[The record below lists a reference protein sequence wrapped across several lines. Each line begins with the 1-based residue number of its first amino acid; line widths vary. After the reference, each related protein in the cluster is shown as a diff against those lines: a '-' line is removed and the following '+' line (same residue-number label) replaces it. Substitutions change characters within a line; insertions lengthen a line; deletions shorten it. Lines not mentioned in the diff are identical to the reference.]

1 MAVAPRPV
9 SPPGSSRPAD
19 VSGTAA
25 RRRVVALLVTVSLA
39 LAACTP
45 DAAPRQDD
53 ATGPQADVASEQG
66 PEADREPKL
75 PGQQAPDVA
84 ASAPNERA
92 ADEQGA
98 DRGAPPP
105 DQQDPDDVLVAAPPR
120 AAPSPVPA
128 SRARIEAE
136 AASLLAGL
144 LERRDGEQ
152 VSVLVVDEWG
162 REVVAHDPD
171 VPVLP
176 ASTLKI
182 VTAAAALITFGPQAR
197 FTTRIETTAPI
208 DGDGVVRGD
217 LVLVGTGDPVLATPE
232 YGRWIYPARPRTP
245 FEDLAAQLAAAGVT
259 EVSGDVVGV
268 VDRFDGPPTASGWPD
283 RYFNDFDA
291 RFAEGLSVD
300 AGVRTIVTYPEVEEA
315 DGAEDGEGAAAAP
328 AAPDGD
334 AGDEGGDEG
343 DGGGDGEPTGPPI
356 VRIEHTRSP
365 AEHAVDE
372 LIRLLG
378 EHDITVSG
386 QGRVG
391 APVAASV
398 GRLATVTS
406 PPLEEI
412 LRFAV
417 QRSDNQITDAVF
429 RAVGRQR
436 TGVGSFAS
444 GERALKQVLGRLGIA
459 TEGAVFADGS
469 GLSRDDRAMAR
480 LLVELDRAMHTSRH
494 APTWISLM
502 AVMGESG
509 TLTSRLD
516 NTVADGWFR
525 GKTGTLRDVAA
536 LTGAV
541 LGDDGRRYHLAVI
554 ANADGQ
560 ARWLSRTFADELI
573 VLLSAD
579 VRGCDVLTAT
589 SAEGA
594 LGRSPV
600 AVRC

>member
-1 MAVAPRPV
+1 ML
-9 SPPGSSRPAD
+9 
-19 VSGTAA
+19 
-25 RRRVVALLVTVSLA
+25 ALLVAASLA
-39 LAACTP
+39 LAACVP
-45 DAAPRQDD
+45 GGPPSEGAAR
-53 ATGPQADVASEQG
+53 G
-66 PEADREPKL
+66 PEAVVAEDDRPQVDRDAKPPERDAADDAPPASREP
-75 PGQQAPDVA
+75 G
-84 ASAPNERA
+84 
-92 ADEQGA
+92 ADEPGDARGADGPGA
-98 DRGAPPP
+98 DRAGSPS
-105 DQQDPDDVLVAAPPR
+105 DQGQATDERLAAAAPP
-120 AAPSPVPA
+120 APRPPGPPPA

-152 VSVLVVDEWG
+152 VSVLVVDEYG
-162 REVVAHDPD
+162 REVAAHDPD

-182 VTAAAALITFGPQAR
+182 VTAAAALITFGPDAR

-245 FEDLAAQLAAAGVT
+245 FEDLATQLAAAGIT
-259 EVSGDVVGV
+259 EVTGDVVGV
-268 VDRFDGPPTASGWPD
+268 VERFDGPLTASGWPD

-291 RFAEGLSVD
+291 RFADGLAVD
-300 AGVRTIVTYPEVEEA
+300 AGVRTIVTYPEVEDEDA
-315 DGAEDGEGAAAAP
+315 GEDGEETSAAP
-328 AAPDGD
+328 SDQD
-334 AGDEGGDEG
+334 AEDSGDEGDAEDEG
-343 DGGGDGEPTGPPI
+343 DGGQEGDGEPTGPPT

-378 EHDITVSG
+378 EHDIEVTG
-386 QGRVG
+386 EGRVG
-391 APVAASV
+391 APAAASV
-398 GRLATVTS
+398 GRVATVTS

-444 GERALKQVLGRLGIA
+444 GERALKQVLERLGIA

-469 GLSRDDRAMAR
+469 GLSRDDRATVR

-494 APTWISLM
+494 APTWTSLM

-509 TLTSRLD
+509 TLASRLD
-516 NTVADGWFR
+516 NTVADGWFL

-541 LGDDGRRYHLAVI
+541 VGDDGRRYHLAVI

-560 ARWLSRTFADELI
+560 ARWLSRTFVDEVI

-579 VRGCDVLTAT
+579 VRGCDVLTGT
-589 SAEGA
+589 GEEGA
-594 LGRSPV
+594 LGRPPV

>member
-1 MAVAPRPV
+1 MAVAPGSGLQAGSPHRPSLVAAALRRSVLPLLVVV
-9 SPPGSSRPAD
+9 SVLLAGCAPTEAPGEASATGLLDAERSATQPAEIPAPGSQAEEANQPQPDAGSVDAR
-19 VSGTAA
+19 VSGQDGTAG
-25 RRRVVALLVTVSLA
+25 R
-39 LAACTP
+39 P
-45 DAAPRQDD
+45 EPEDD
-53 ATGPQADVASEQG
+53 ALPVPDEGPSTT
-66 PEADREPKL
+66 L
-75 PGQQAPDVA
+75 T
-84 ASAPNERA
+84 SAPP
-92 ADEQGA
+92 
-98 DRGAPPP
+98 APPP
-105 DQQDPDDVLVAAPPR
+105 
-120 AAPSPVPA
+120 

-152 VSVLVVDEWG
+152 VAVLVVDEFG

-182 VTAAAALITFGPQAR
+182 VTAAAALVTFGPEAR

-208 DGDGVVRGD
+208 DADGVVRGD

-232 YGRWIYPARPRTP
+232 YGRWIYPSRPRTP
-245 FEDLAAQLAAAGVT
+245 FEDLAAQVAAAGIT
-259 EVSGDVVGV
+259 EVTGDVVGV
-268 VDRFDGPPTASGWPD
+268 VERFEGPLIASGWPD
-283 RYFNDFDA
+283 RYFSDFDA
-291 RFAEGLSVD
+291 RFADGLSVD
-300 AGVRTIVTYPEVEEA
+300 AGVRTIVTYPEVEDEDGAA
-315 DGAEDGEGAAAAP
+315 DGQEAPDAPADEDAEDG
-328 AAPDGD
+328 
-334 AGDEGGDEG
+334 G
-343 DGGGDGEPTGPPI
+343 DGADAEPTGPPI
-356 VRIEHTRSP
+356 VRIEHTRNP
-365 AEHAVDE
+365 AEHAVNE

-378 EHDITVSG
+378 AHDIEVTG

-398 GRLATVTS
+398 GRLATVSS

-417 QRSDNQITDAVF
+417 QRSDNQITDALF

-444 GERALKQVLGRLGIA
+444 GERALKQVLERLGIA
-459 TEGAVFADGS
+459 TEGTVFADGS
-469 GLSRDDRAMAR
+469 GLSRDDRATAR
-480 LLVELDRAMHTSRH
+480 LLVELDRAMHASRH
-494 APTWISLM
+494 APTWASLM

-509 TLTSRLD
+509 TLQSRLA
-516 NTVADGWFR
+516 NTVAAGRFL
-525 GKTGTLRDVAA
+525 GKTGTLRDVTA

-541 LGDDGRRYHLAVI
+541 VGEDGRRYHLAVI

-560 ARWLSRTFADELI
+560 ARWLSRTFVDEVI

-579 VRGCDVLTAT
+579 VRGCDVLTA
-589 SAEGA
+589 SGEGA
-594 LGRSPV
+594 LGRPPV

>member
-1 MAVAPRPV
+1 MAAA
-9 SPPGSSRPAD
+9 PGSALHAGSPHRPS
-19 VSGTAA
+19 VVAA
-25 RRRVVALLVTVSLA
+25 ALRRSVLALLVVVSVILA
-39 LAACTP
+39 GCAPTEAPGEASATGQVDTDGSGAEVDGVPTPEPEAGEATQPLP
-45 DAAPRQDD
+45 DAGSVDD
-53 ATGPQADVASEQG
+53 PVADQEAATPSEQRDDDPVPEPDEG
-66 PEADREPKL
+66 PSTNPT
-75 PGQQAPDVA
+75 
-84 ASAPNERA
+84 SAPP
-92 ADEQGA
+92 
-98 DRGAPPP
+98 AP
-105 DQQDPDDVLVAAPPR
+105 
-120 AAPSPVPA
+120 PA

-152 VSVLVVDEWG
+152 VSVLVVDEFG

-182 VTAAAALITFGPQAR
+182 VTAAAALVTFGPEAR

-208 DGDGVVRGD
+208 DADGVVRGD

-232 YGRWIYPARPRTP
+232 YGRWIYPSRPRTP
-245 FEDLAAQLAAAGVT
+245 FEDLAAQIAAAGIT
-259 EVSGDVVGV
+259 EVAGDVVGV
-268 VDRFDGPPTASGWPD
+268 VERFEGPLIASGWPE
-283 RYFNDFDA
+283 RYFSDFDA
-291 RFAEGLSVD
+291 RFADGLSVD
-300 AGVRTIVTYPEVEEA
+300 AGVRTIVTYPEVEDEE
-315 DGAEDGEGAAAAP
+315 GAEDGQEVADAP
-328 AAPDGD
+328 ADEDAEDGEEGED
-334 AGDEGGDEG
+334 A
-343 DGGGDGEPTGPPI
+343 EPTGPPI

-365 AEHAVDE
+365 AEHAVNE

-378 EHDITVSG
+378 EHDIEVTG

-429 RAVGRQR
+429 RGVGRQR

-444 GERALKQVLGRLGIA
+444 GERALKQVLERLGIA

-469 GLSRDDRAMAR
+469 GLSRDDRATAR
-480 LLVELDRAMHTSRH
+480 LLVELDRAMHASRH
-494 APTWISLM
+494 APTWASLM

-509 TLTSRLD
+509 TLQSRLA
-516 NTVADGWFR
+516 NSVAAGRFL
-525 GKTGTLRDVAA
+525 GKTGTLRDVTA

-541 LGDDGRRYHLAVI
+541 VGEDGRRYHLAVI

-560 ARWLSRTFADELI
+560 ARWLSRTFVDEVI

-579 VRGCDVLTAT
+579 VRGCDVLTA
-589 SAEGA
+589 SGEGA
-594 LGRSPV
+594 LGRPPV